1 MYCLLTVPPRITY
14 TSSDGRVE
22 VKKGTSVALECH
34 AEGNPTPR
42 ITWSRKN
49 NLLPGGE
56 QTAITS
62 VLALDKVDRH
72 HAGIYQCTA
81 SNGIGL
87 NASKQIILHVLCK
100 YFCFSCGFFSKFKLV
115 LNGDPLT

>member
-1 MYCLLTVPPRITY
+1 M
-14 TSSDGRVE
+14 E
-22 VKKGTSVALECH
+22 VKKGTSVALECI

-81 SNGIGL
+81 SNGIGQ

-100 YFCFSCGFFSKFKLV
+100 YFFFAFLVGFSVNLSLCLMVILSACSGK
-115 LNGDPLT
+115 